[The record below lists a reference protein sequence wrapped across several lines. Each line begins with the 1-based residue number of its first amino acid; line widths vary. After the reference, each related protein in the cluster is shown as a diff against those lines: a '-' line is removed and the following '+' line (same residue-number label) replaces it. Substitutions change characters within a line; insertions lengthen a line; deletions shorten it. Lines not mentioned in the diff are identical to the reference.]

1 MLLLAFSMF
10 GVAFMLTLYLQIVL
24 GYGPLAAG
32 LRLVPMFTVAIG
44 APLGASL
51 TRRIGRKVTV
61 PMGLFIA
68 AFGLFALST
77 LTISSEARILWA
89 LAIMGLGLGTAMSPT
104 IDALLG
110 SIPREK
116 SGVSSAAQQ
125 TSIQLGGTL
134 GVAVLGSVLYSTYA
148 DSVERSVSGLPIP
161 EAARGA
167 ITDSLAAAIQVAQ
180 QVGGPP
186 GGQLAEAAR
195 EAFVEGMG
203 VATLTAVGLMLAAA
217 MVAAITLPNKVP
229 TPELPLEA
237 EQQPLAREKSVP
249 AKQSQQSS
257 RR

>member
-1 MLLLAFSMF
+1 
-10 GVAFMLTLYLQIVL
+10 
-24 GYGPLAAG
+24 
-32 LRLVPMFTVAIG
+32 
-44 APLGASL
+44 
-51 TRRIGRKVTV
+51 
-61 PMGLFIA
+61 
-68 AFGLFALST
+68 
-77 LTISSEARILWA
+77 
-89 LAIMGLGLGTAMSPT
+89 
-104 IDALLG
+104 
-110 SIPREK
+110 
-116 SGVSSAAQQ
+116 
-125 TSIQLGGTL
+125 L

-180 QVGGPP
+180 QVGGPA

-195 EAFVEGMG
+195 EAFVKGMG

-229 TPELPLEA
+229 KPELPLEA